1 MSVGLSAGAQQ
12 NGESSGSSGQLD
24 SSKAEQAGVSP
35 NQEEAAFSSAWYH
48 WVTELSEPF
57 GKTTSM
63 RVKDVYDDVSVRG
76 SDYFG
81 VHRSVLDSDEN
92 CSPSP

>member
-1 MSVGLSAGAQQ
+1 
-12 NGESSGSSGQLD
+12 
-24 SSKAEQAGVSP
+24 
-35 NQEEAAFSSAWYH
+35 
-48 WVTELSEPF
+48 
-57 GKTTSM
+57 M

-81 VHRSVLDSDEN
+81 VNRSVLDSDEN